1 MTAKIVEE
9 PTYRNREYVFRD
21 RFEAGKLLADK
32 LRQYA
37 RTKMLLSWLCLRA
50 EFQWAV
56 WLRRLGVVLDMMV
69 VRKIQIPWNT
79 EAGFGAVTWTQNR
92 PKRRLG

>member
-37 RTKMLLSWLCLRA
+37 SNENVIVLVVPAGGVPVGCVVA
-50 EFQWAV
+50 EE
-56 WLRRLGVVLDMMV
+56 LGVLLDVMV

-79 EAGFGAVTWTQNR
+79 EAGFGAVTWDA
-92 PKRRLG
+92 KSS